1 MYKDTYEIWL
11 KGVDETERAELEAI
25 KYDDNE
31 QKERF
36 SLELA
41 FGTAGMRG
49 EVGLGT
55 YRMNR
60 YTVKRATAGLARYV
74 ISLGE
79 EAASR
84 GVVISYDTRRFSRE
98 FALNA
103 AEVLSAYKVRA
114 YIFEDVRPVPMCSFA
129 VRSLGAIA
137 GIMITASHNPK
148 EYNGYKVYGEDGA
161 QMSPESTAEVVKYI
175 SEITDYF
182 SIPAENIAMSDFPR
196 GADGYEINPYVTVIG
211 KSVDEKYF
219 AEIDKLLLSKE
230 IIAKRGSDIKLVYTP
245 VHGAG
250 YMPVTTMFTR
260 LGIQANVVAEQAKP
274 DTEFSTVRVPNPEN
288 ADTLSMGIELGNKIG
303 ANVVLGTDPDS
314 DRLGVAV
321 RNDKGEFVTL
331 TGNQIGVLLLDYI
344 LTKRAENG
352 TLPANG
358 AIVKTIVTT
367 TLADRLAESRGVKVF
382 NVLTGFKFIGE
393 KIKEWEESGEYT
405 YLFGFEES
413 FGSLAGTHARDKD
426 AVVASLIFAEML
438 MYLEDKGSGVYKRL
452 TEIFREFGYYSENNA
467 SVAYKGLSGMTDM
480 ANVMKRMRSVKVTEI
495 GGEEVLA
502 VTDYLKGVRTY
513 SNGREEPS
521 GLPVSDVMYYG
532 LNDGQFVCIRP
543 SGTEPKLKIY
553 VLVFDKT
560 ADGAA
565 KKSARLM
572 DATKELLKGDDA
584 K

>member
-161 QMSPESTAEVVKYI
+161 QMSPEPTAEVVKYI

-196 GADGYEINPYVTVIG
+196 GADGYEINPYITVIG

-426 AVVASLIFAEML
+426 AVVACLLFAEML

-480 ANVMKRMRSVKVTEI
+480 ANVMKRMRALKVTDI
-495 GGEEVLA
+495 DGEKVLA
-502 VTDYLKGVRTY
+502 VTDYLKGVRIY
-513 SNGREEPS
+513 ADGRTEPS
-521 GLPVSDVMYYG
+521 GLPVSDVMYYS

-553 VLVFDKT
+553 VLVFDKS
-560 ADGAA
+560 ADGAQN
-565 KKSARLM
+565 KSARLM
-572 DATKELLKGDDA
+572 AATKELLKGDDA